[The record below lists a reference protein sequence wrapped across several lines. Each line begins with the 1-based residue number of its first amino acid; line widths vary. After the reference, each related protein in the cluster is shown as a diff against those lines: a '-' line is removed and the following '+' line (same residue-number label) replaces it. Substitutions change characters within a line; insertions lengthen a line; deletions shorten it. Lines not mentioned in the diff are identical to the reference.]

1 MPTSS
6 PFRPLDATLEGYA
19 WLPRMIDKSRAA
31 RAGTLGDAVHPCPV
45 DRRCL
50 RLLGLELETFG
61 AIVAGAPDDAA
72 VLAGL
77 RQHGIPSAQ
86 EAWFDAQGWEDQLQ
100 EMVWR
105 SDGETIS
112 DRAARNVMILHAD
125 DALTVTW
132 SRYATGE
139 QGPDLHLHRSHVDA
153 FYILTGA
160 LRFALGPDGSRI
172 ERAPAGTLVI
182 APPGVA
188 HSFVNDEADDVTW
201 LNIHTPDAGF
211 ATFLRGARDGV
222 AVPFDSF
229 DVPAPD
235 GDRGLGA
242 GEAIVVAPAGPG
254 LALAYEDAGLRVAT
268 TDDVRVDIAI
278 PGTASSVAY
287 CLI

>member
-1 MPTSS
+1 MTTSS
-6 PFRPLDATLEGYA
+6 TLRPMDATLEGYA

-50 RLLGLELETFG
+50 RLLGVDVATFG
-61 AIVAGAPDDAA
+61 AIVAAAPDDAA

-77 RQHGIPSAQ
+77 REHGIPPAR

-132 SRYATGE
+132 SRYACGE
-139 QGPDLHLHRSHVDA
+139 HGPDLHLHRQHVDA

-160 LRFALGPDGSRI
+160 LRFALGPDGSRV
-172 ERAPAGTLVI
+172 ERAGAGTLVI

-188 HSFVNDEADDVTW
+188 HSFMNDEAEDVTW

-211 ATFLRGARDGV
+211 AAFMRGARDGV
-222 AVPFDSF
+222 AVGFDSF
-229 DVPAPD
+229 GVPTPD

-242 GEAIVVAPAGPG
+242 DAAIVVAPDGPG
-254 LALAYEDAGLRVAT
+254 QALAYEDAGLRVTT